1 LIKSQVNIFE
11 WLGDLVVEEDG
22 SIEEMRSRIRESLLG
37 RGRAEWNV
45 IAEYGKI
52 IVKLWSA
59 GYEQHSIYSIISV

>member
-1 LIKSQVNIFE
+1 M
-11 WLGDLVVEEDG
+11 VEEDG
-22 SIEEMRSRIRESLLG
+22 NIEEMRSRIRESLVPG

-59 GYEQHSIYSIISV
+59 GYEQHSTYSIISV

>member
-1 LIKSQVNIFE
+1 
-11 WLGDLVVEEDG
+11 VVEEDG
-22 SIEEMRSRIRESLLG
+22 NIEEMRSRIRESLVPG

-59 GYEQHSIYSIISV
+59 GYEQHSTYSIISV